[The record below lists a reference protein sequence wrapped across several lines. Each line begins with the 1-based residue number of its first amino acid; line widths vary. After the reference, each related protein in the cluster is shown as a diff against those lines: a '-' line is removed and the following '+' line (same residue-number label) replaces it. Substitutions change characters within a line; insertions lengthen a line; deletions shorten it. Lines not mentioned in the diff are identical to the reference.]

1 MSWSSFDIQF
11 GHEVENPGAFAHGLE
26 DQPGV
31 AVGAGGFDGVRGYFQ
46 EVVKFKKIVLAQIV
60 LETFF
65 GLAHFFL
72 EVFFMAPE
80 GREAGAVI
88 LTEG

>member
-1 MSWSSFDIQF
+1 MC
-11 GHEVENPGAFAHGLE
+11 
-26 DQPGV
+26 
-31 AVGAGGFDGVRGYFQ
+31 RGDFQ
-46 EVVKFKKIVLAQIV
+46 EVVEFEEIVLAQMV

-88 LTEG
+88 LAEGRKGGVTGQKGVVDVVTLGMIADGAFGHGGLR